1 MGRICSFQILA
12 WLSFPNDFIVLFSHF
27 AFTQLV
33 IGGDAASWQQ
43 CECPVCVCAP
53 LGGSIITTTA
63 GRKSILEPALLL
75 RVPFSTEE
83 EWLLPE
89 SLKNVIFVS
98 FFFFFEKQHE
108 RGEETDGAY

>member
-1 MGRICSFQILA
+1 M
-12 WLSFPNDFIVLFSHF
+12 
-27 AFTQLV
+27 

-89 SLKNVIFVS
+89 SLNILFLLP
-98 FFFFFEKQHE
+98 FLFFFEKQRE